1 MLRAGGCSESC
12 MAVGDRKRWIWY
24 HHSNEATRSHLG
36 SQSLACGSGSLP
48 QMVLYVSWAACLH
61 SYHCR
66 RMKNI
71 IVSCKRTPSSSSSLN
86 PNKIQGYL
94 LQVDLTSSCTIFSSR
109 GDVVEIESWVGAAG
123 KNGMRRDWIV
133 RDFNN
138 RQVLAR
144 STRYIYC
151 KLAARI

>member
-1 MLRAGGCSESC
+1 
-12 MAVGDRKRWIWY
+12 
-24 HHSNEATRSHLG
+24 
-36 SQSLACGSGSLP
+36 
-48 QMVLYVSWAACLH
+48 MVLYVSWAACLH
-61 SYHCR
+61 SHHCR

-71 IVSCKRTPSSSSSLN
+71 IVSCKRTPSASSSSSSSSLN
-86 PNKIQGYL
+86 PKKIQGYL
-94 LQVDLTSSCTIFSSR
+94 LQVDLISSCTIFASR

-144 STRYIYC
+144 STRYV
-151 KLAARI
+151 